1 MRLQPNDESDSPCA
15 GGEHVAV
22 GGFVDETGAVQA
34 KDVVDDVRLF
44 YLASQVLNR
53 PRIWADLQ
61 SWRNLY
67 RVALL

>member
-1 MRLQPNDESDSPCA
+1 
-15 GGEHVAV
+15 VAV

-44 YLASQVLNR
+44 HLASQVLNR

-61 SWRNLY
+61 SWRNLC